1 MRQRTS
7 VRSAMQPRVDS
18 FLAAKQA
25 PVWTLVAVVVL
36 ECASTPFFQQVVF
49 PHHWLTPLS
58 HMTHGL
64 VNATLQANAML
75 LIVGVGGLILWAGR
89 LRLRDLGLPAP
100 AIGPALRF
108 ALLLWVCINLFDVGR
123 LLVAHAPLALH
134 PTWTDPGVLHTC
146 GAFIAQIFGNA
157 LYEEILF
164 RGFLTVQLVLLLRGL
179 GKVPALV
186 LGLVL
191 AQAVFALIHV
201 PLEIRTHHTW
211 AEIWLLLPQLF
222 VTGVALA
229 VIYLATNNLLIAV
242 GAHALANCIM
252 LVCTDPHGFIDDHST
267 LLYVGLALVFVAISS
282 AFLRAPGPN
291 IRAEV

>member
-1 MRQRTS
+1 MRQQRL
-7 VRSAMQPRVDS
+7 DS
-18 FLAAKQA
+18 FLAMKQA
-25 PVWTLVAVVVL
+25 PVWTLVAVVAL

-58 HMTHGL
+58 HLTHGL
-64 VNATLQANAML
+64 VNATLQANAIV

-89 LRLRDLGLPAP
+89 LRLRDLGLAAP
-100 AIGPALRF
+100 AIGPAVGF
-108 ALLLWVCINLFDVGR
+108 TFLLWVCINLLDVGC
-123 LLVAHAPLALH
+123 LLVAHAPLTLH
-134 PTWTDPGVLHTC
+134 PTWTSPGVLHTC
-146 GAFIAQIFGNA
+146 GDFLAQIFGNA

-164 RGFLTVQLVLLLRGL
+164 RGFLTVQLVLLLRRL

-186 LGLVL
+186 LGVVV

-211 AEIWLLLPQLF
+211 AQIWLLLPQLF
-222 VTGVALA
+222 ATGVALA

-252 LVCTDPHGFIDDHST
+252 LVCTDPRGFIDDHSG
-267 LLYVGLALVFVAISS
+267 LLYTGLALVVIAISYATRRGS
-282 AFLRAPGPN
+282 FVGYGART
-291 IRAEV
+291 